1 VTAGHAITSA
11 SCSHKGNVREIN
23 EDACLDRPDVAFW
36 VVADGM
42 GGHEGG
48 ALASRMIIEEL
59 AQLDLTGR
67 PSARLDSV
75 DDALEGVNRRL
86 YSQAIGGDASAVI
99 GSTVVSLL
107 GFAEH
112 CLMIWMGDSRIY
124 RLRGGVLE
132 QLTRD
137 HSQVEV
143 LIDSGELSP
152 EDAESHPDANVIT
165 RAVGGEPILFLDL
178 KIQMLQT
185 GDRYLLCSDGLYKEL
200 SVREIL
206 QHLAEG
212 DCATASKRLLD
223 AALARECSDNVTIV
237 VVDFAEAEISKS

>member
-1 VTAGHAITSA
+1 MTVGHLITSA

-59 AQLDLTGR
+59 AQLELTGR
-67 PSARLDSV
+67 PSTRLDSI
-75 DDALEGVNRRL
+75 DDALEDVNQRL
-86 YSQAIGGDASAVI
+86 YNQSIGGDASAVI

-124 RLRGGVLE
+124 RVRDGMLE

-137 HSQVEV
+137 HSQVEF
-143 LIDSGELSP
+143 LIDLGELSP

-165 RAVGGEPILFLDL
+165 RAVGGEPVLFLDL
-178 KIQMLQT
+178 AIQTLQT

-200 SVREIL
+200 SPPEIL
-206 QHLAEG
+206 QYLTDG
-212 DCATASKRLLD
+212 DCATASQCLLD
-223 AALARECSDNVTIV
+223 AALARECNDNVTVV
-237 VVDFAEAEISKS
+237 VVDFAGTETTGS